1 MKPKFVEEQVKSI
14 QNGMTKEQIKT
25 IREALAT
32 QMDRL
37 RDKLCVLYAYD
48 DILAD
53 AFYNKEGQ
61 EDRIVDEGEA
71 FYDKDLVRD
80 SNDDSEEV

>member
-1 MKPKFVEEQVKSI
+1 MKLEFTEEQFKVI
-14 QNGMTKEQIKT
+14 QDAMTKEQIKI

-32 QMDRL
+32 EMDHLRNRL
-37 RDKLCVLYAYD
+37 CTLYSFD

-53 AFYNKEGQ
+53 AFYNKE
-61 EDRIVDEGEA
+61 DDE
-71 FYDKDLVRD
+71 

>member
-1 MKPKFVEEQVKSI
+1 MEKIKLTEEQFKVILDS
-14 QNGMTKEQIKT
+14 MTKEQIKT

-32 QMDRL
+32 EMDRL
-37 RDKLCVLYAYD
+37 RDKLCTLYNVD

-61 EDRIVDEGEA
+61 GDRIVDEGG
-71 FYDKDLVRD
+71 V
-80 SNDDSEEV
+80 